1 MKNLKR
7 FTACLVALIMMIT
20 CLPTVVSAKTVD
32 PVLEDATYS
41 DANAAFQDGFDVL
54 VSMITGVTKDS
65 EEELIQALRGT
76 TMQILEVHAGFME
89 IADDG
94 SDRDFFAKE
103 VPSVFEFKVEQ
114 APVETFGYEAGYK
127 VYRENDYI
135 RIESEAFDPDTKE
148 QFDYLRFEFAT
159 REDTGEAMLLFTFY
173 KIDGALTSSNRYLLH
188 NKGKTTQLL
197 YSRTFGKTLEY
208 RIDLN
213 EWAKGTDYK
222 WSKELLYPA
231 L

>member
-1 MKNLKR
+1 MLVM
-7 FTACLVALIMMIT
+7 LVA
-20 CLPTVVSAKTVD
+20 CLPTVAYADNAAPT
-32 PVLEDATYS
+32 LEQGTYS
-41 DANAAFQDGFDVL
+41 DASEAFEEAFDVL
-54 VSMITGVTKDS
+54 VSIMTGVNQNS
-65 EEELIQALRGT
+65 EEDLIQVLRGT
-76 TMQILEVHAGFME
+76 TLQLLEVHLGFME

-94 SDRDFFAKE
+94 SFRDFFAKE
-103 VPSVFEFKVEQ
+103 APAVFEFKVEP
-114 APVETFGYEAGYK
+114 AIVETFDYEAGYT

-135 RIESEAFDPDTKE
+135 RIESEAFDKDTKE

-173 KIDGALTSSNRYLLH
+173 KIDGALTSSNRYLLY
-188 NKGKTTQLL
+188 NKGKSTQLL

-213 EWAKGTDYK
+213 EWVKGTDYK